1 MGITAGLCVWRTEEQ
16 GRREE
21 AVVLKSTLLVQ
32 DDGIWFGECEYG
44 KEVVIDFIS

>member
-32 DDGIWFGECEYG
+32 DDGI
-44 KEVVIDFIS
+44 